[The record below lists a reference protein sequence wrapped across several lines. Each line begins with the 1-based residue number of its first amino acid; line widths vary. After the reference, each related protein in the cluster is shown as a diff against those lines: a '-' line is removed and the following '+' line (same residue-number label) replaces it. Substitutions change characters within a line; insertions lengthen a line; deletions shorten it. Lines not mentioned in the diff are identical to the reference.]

1 MVFNRVKRSFFGSL
15 LFALCCLSQAKAAQT
30 SIQSVLETTPTAAGQ
45 YASNQS
51 VNIDPILKFAERRI
65 LDIKKLIGGPNGH
78 PAPAIAPYQSC
89 QQLYARRLQLLP
101 KTLDYK
107 PAYWDDPRNQVAV
120 FLGTMFAPAFYFLSY
135 TGVTSYLDAAHQID
149 PRIELDALRH
159 ASAQQ
164 RCFIK

>member
-1 MVFNRVKRSFFGSL
+1 MAKTKPKPLGYLIVLVLIVLVLVQSDL
-15 LFALCCLSQAKAAQT
+15 QATETA
-30 SIQSVLETTPTAAGQ
+30 IQSAMRGSSPATTSQG
-45 YASNQS
+45 
-51 VNIDPILKFAERRI
+51 VNIDPVLAFAERRI

-78 PAPAIAPYQSC
+78 PAPTIAPYQSC

-101 KTLDYK
+101 KTLNYK

-135 TGVTSYLDAAHQID
+135 TGITSYLDAAHQID
-149 PRIELDALRH
+149 PRIELAALRH

-164 RCFIK
+164 RCFL

>member
-1 MVFNRVKRSFFGSL
+1 MIFDRLKQPL
-15 LFALCCLSQAKAAQT
+15 LGALLLAVCCLDTAQATQT
-30 SIQSVLETTPTAAGQ
+30 ALQSVMEGSATQSRQ
-45 YASNQS
+45 YAAHQTENF
-51 VNIDPILKFAERRI
+51 DPVFKFAERRI

-89 QQLYARRLQLLP
+89 QQLYTRRLQLLP

-120 FLGTMFAPAFYFLSY
+120 FLGTMYAPAFYFLSY
-135 TGVTSYLDAAHQID
+135 TGITAYLDAAHQID